1 MLLYK
6 IMKAMST
13 KNELFFNVYQNCSVL
28 CLFPLIF
35 ILSSN
40 KHCSNRQEN
49 DLMNRGKG
57 VDELMVVKF
66 MKVNLVQ
73 N

>member
-1 MLLYK
+1 
-6 IMKAMST
+6 MKAMST

-28 CLFPLIF
+28 YIF
-35 ILSSN
+35 FMIFLLSSN

-57 VDELMVVKF
+57 VDELMVVQF
-66 MKVNLVQ
+66 MKVNVLQ
-73 N
+73 Y